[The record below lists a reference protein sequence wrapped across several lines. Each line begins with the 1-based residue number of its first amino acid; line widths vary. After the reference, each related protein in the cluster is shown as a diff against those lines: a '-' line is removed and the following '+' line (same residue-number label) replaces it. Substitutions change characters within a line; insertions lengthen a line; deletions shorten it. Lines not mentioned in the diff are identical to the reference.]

1 MKLLQQLYSQL
12 VGLLDRIAP
21 LGDLVIRLWVARVFF
36 MSGLAKIQNW
46 EGTLYLFQNEYKVPV
61 LPPLFAAYSGTATEL
76 VFPVLLALGLGTRL
90 TATVL
95 FVFNIIAVI
104 SYADLGEVGLK
115 DHQYWGL
122 LLLVP
127 LLHGPGKLSLDY
139 LLGKRFGNGGKG

>member
-12 VGLLDRIAP
+12 VRLLNSLAP
-21 LGDLVIRLWVARVFF
+21 IGDLVIRFWVARVFF
-36 MSGLAKIQNW
+36 NSGLAKIQNW

-61 LPPLFAAYSGTATEL
+61 LPPVLAAYAGTATEL
-76 VFPVLLALGLGTRL
+76 VFPILLALGLGTRL
-90 TATVL
+90 TAAVL

-104 SYADLGEVGLK
+104 SYSDIGEVGLK

-139 LLGKRFGNGGKG
+139 LLGKYFAKRT